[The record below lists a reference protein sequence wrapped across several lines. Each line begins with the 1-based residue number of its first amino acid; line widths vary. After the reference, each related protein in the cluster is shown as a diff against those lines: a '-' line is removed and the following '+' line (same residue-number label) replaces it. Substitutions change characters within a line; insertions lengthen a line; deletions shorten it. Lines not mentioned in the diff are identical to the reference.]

1 MNSPDPSPAAEQRM
15 PLARV
20 AGWLL
25 VAIFVVAGV
34 LFYFRHDVSV
44 APLLDSVRQP

>member
-1 MNSPDPSPAAEQRM
+1 MNSPDSSPAAERM

-25 VAIFVVAGV
+25 VAIVVVAGV
-34 LFYFRHDVSV
+34 VFYFRYDASV

>member
-1 MNSPDPSPAAEQRM
+1 MTSPDSSPAAERVS
-15 PLARV
+15 LARV
-20 AGWLL
+20 AAWLL

-34 LFYFRHDVSV
+34 VFYFRHDAAV